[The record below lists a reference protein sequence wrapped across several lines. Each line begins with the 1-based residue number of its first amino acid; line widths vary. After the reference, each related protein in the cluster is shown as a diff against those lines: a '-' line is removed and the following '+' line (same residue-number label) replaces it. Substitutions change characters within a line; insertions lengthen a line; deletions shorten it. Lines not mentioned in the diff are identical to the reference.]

1 MKAKT
6 TAWLQGLAWKVVDQL
21 HKKFAPT
28 DMASK
33 IEMRKMINN
42 VSMKPHEDPA
52 TLFEQ
57 ISAIENMFNVEIDDN
72 DKVAIA
78 MTAAPDEYQGI
89 LTSEQNRCAAAGT
102 SATPDQ
108 IEYVMNTYWRNVH
121 GKRLHNSAANESADK
136 EGREL
141 VLSTFD
147 GECFICKQK
156 ARHRAADC
164 PHRDKK
170 KGGNYG
176 GGGNKGKKPWNGNRK
191 KKFTGKCNF
200 CGKMGHKAVDC
211 WSKPGN
217 NLPGKK
223 GNNMGNIAANQV
235 EFVLMAGQMN
245 QLAFPNDMKL
255 LSNPEIW
262 VVDTGA
268 TCNMTP
274 YATGLIKTREAEVT
288 DSVTMGSSKIE
299 KAAQVGDLPVVVCDK
314 LGTELQRVTMRDVV
328 VVPDC
333 GFNLFSV
340 TKRLKEGWTMCGDKN
355 GMWLKDSKMTVRF
368 DIVISTPKGML
379 FAACLKRLS
388 EVAGVATKK
397 ETKNE
402 KKMVMT
408 IQQAHDRLGHMS
420 EKNT

>member
-1 MKAKT
+1 
-6 TAWLQGLAWKVVDQL
+6 
-21 HKKFAPT
+21 
-28 DMASK
+28 
-33 IEMRKMINN
+33 
-42 VSMKPHEDPA
+42 
-52 TLFEQ
+52 
-57 ISAIENMFNVEIDDN
+57 
-72 DKVAIA
+72 
-78 MTAAPDEYQGI
+78 
-89 LTSEQNRCAAAGT
+89 
-102 SATPDQ
+102 
-108 IEYVMNTYWRNVH
+108 
-121 GKRLHNSAANESADK
+121 
-136 EGREL
+136 
-141 VLSTFD
+141 
-147 GECFICKQK
+147 
-156 ARHRAADC
+156 
-164 PHRDKK
+164 
-170 KGGNYG
+170 
-176 GGGNKGKKPWNGNRK
+176 
-191 KKFTGKCNF
+191 
-200 CGKMGHKAVDC
+200 MGHKAVDC